1 MAKFIEENVP
11 NWTFVGPAGR
21 GKTSTAQAFA
31 QRLYE
36 LGIFGRREAIVLL
49 ASAACAGFVGQTQI
63 KVAESLQN
71 ACGGVLVFDE
81 AYDILPEGSGGS
93 FKKKVLN

>member
-1 MAKFIEENVP
+1 MQ

-63 KVAESLQN
+63 KVAELLQN

-81 AYDILPEGSGGS
+81 AYDLLPEGSGGS
-93 FKKKVLN
+93 FKKEVLNF